1 MLRLAL
7 VCIVAAFQ
15 LSAASA
21 VAQSS
26 SNPDNISASS
36 PSSSHDGGVVEPPSV
51 PLGPSIQ
58 AVPQGWQSSRNN
70 KPGEA
75 PRSACQSDH
84 NVGGFCLLN

>member
-1 MLRLAL
+1 MLRLVL
-7 VCIVAAFQ
+7 VCTVAALQ

-26 SNPDNISASS
+26 SSS
-36 PSSSHDGGVVEPPSV
+36 SGPSSSHDGGVVEPPAS
-51 PLGPSIQ
+51 PTGPSIQ
-58 AVPQGWQSSRNN
+58 AVPREWQSSRNI

>member
-1 MLRLAL
+1 MLRLVL
-7 VCIVAAFQ
+7 VCTVAALQ

-36 PSSSHDGGVVEPPSV
+36 GGSSHDGSAVELPAP
-51 PLGPSIQ
+51 PLGPSVQ
-58 AVPQGWQSSRNN
+58 VVPQGWQSSRNN

-84 NVGGFCLLN
+84 NVGGFCLVN

>member
-1 MLRLAL
+1 MLRLVL
-7 VCIVAAFQ
+7 VCTVAALQ

-36 PSSSHDGGVVEPPSV
+36 GGSSHDGVAVEPPSPPV
-51 PLGPSIQ
+51 GPSIQ
-58 AVPQGWQSSRNN
+58 AVPQGWQSSRNV
-70 KPGEA
+70 KPGDA
-75 PRSACQSDH
+75 PKPACQSDH